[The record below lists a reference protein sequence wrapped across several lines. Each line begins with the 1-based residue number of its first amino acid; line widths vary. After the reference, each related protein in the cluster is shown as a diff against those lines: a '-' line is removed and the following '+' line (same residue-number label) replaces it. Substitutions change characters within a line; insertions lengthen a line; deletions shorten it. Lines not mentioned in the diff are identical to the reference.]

1 MSKKQLSTLFFIAL
15 VAFTGGNGMA
25 PLLPVYATQL
35 GATPAVAGYY
45 MASMYIGLAAGNVAG
60 GWLSDR
66 LGRRKLL
73 LISAGAAGIPAIWL
87 MGQATNIWQL
97 AAATAIGWFFIALG
111 GAQIGILTGLFAE
124 ETERG
129 KIFGILALAAPL
141 GSLLGGATVGPIA
154 DRWGYPTMFTAVAL
168 FSCLWP
174 LAGLLLE
181 DKGVAQDR
189 LDEAASPKPRP
200 RFSRSFF
207 LLLLVSI
214 LAGVVVFVG
223 NMGRSL
229 AMDELGF
236 SAGAISSTEAVGGAV
251 MLPLLPL
258 IGWLSDRVGRKRFM
272 ILCYLAGAAGLLV
285 LAASVSIWHFWIAA
299 SLLAFLF
306 NINRGIGFAVVTDLV
321 SQASLGRG
329 MSLFLAT
336 PWVGGIIGYAA
347 AGRAVESLGLTPTL
361 VLGAF
366 LPLLAIL
373 FLIPIREARRKATA
387 VGVAPAEAG

>member
-1 MSKKQLSTLFFIAL
+1 
-15 VAFTGGNGMA
+15 
-25 PLLPVYATQL
+25 
-35 GATPAVAGYY
+35 
-45 MASMYIGLAAGNVAG
+45 
-60 GWLSDR
+60 
-66 LGRRKLL
+66 
-73 LISAGAAGIPAIWL
+73 
-87 MGQATNIWQL
+87 
-97 AAATAIGWFFIALG
+97 
-111 GAQIGILTGLFAE
+111 
-124 ETERG
+124 
-129 KIFGILALAAPL
+129 LALAAPL

-174 LAGLLLE
+174 STGLLLE
-181 DKGVAQDR
+181 DKRAAQER
-189 LDEAASPKPRP
+189 LDEAASPQRRP

-214 LAGVVVFVG
+214 LVGVVVFVG

-236 SAGAISSTEAVGGAV
+236 SAGAISSTEAIGGAV

-258 IGWLSDRVGRKRFM
+258 VGWLSDRVGRKRFM

-285 LAASVSIWHFWIAA
+285 LAASVSLWHFWIAA

-321 SQASLGRG
+321 PQASLGRG

-347 AGRAVESLGLTPTL
+347 TGRAVESLGMTVTL
-361 VLGAF
+361 VLGAC
-366 LPLLAIL
+366 LPPIAIL
-373 FLIPIREARRKATA
+373 LLIPIREARRKATA